1 MKITSVILCGG
12 SGTRLWPLSRQHYP
26 KQFLK
31 LVGDTTLFQQS
42 VIRAIALQN
51 DDIQIEEIL
60 IVTNENH
67 RFLVLEQLDELKL
80 KTPVR
85 ILLEPEPKNTAP
97 ALTLAAL
104 AAQDTNPDSVLVVTP
119 ADHYVKDLNQFT
131 LAMRE
136 AINAAEDKTIVTLGI
151 NPTRPDTGFGYI
163 HYEGDDVVKNV
174 LTFKEKPGLEA
185 AQQMIEQGQH
195 AWNGGMFILQSK
207 TWLGAIQQSNPEIAQ
222 SMNKAWNNKNTD
234 QWFERPDSDLFKQS
248 PSDSIDYAV
257 MEKSKGLGVDVKLV
271 VLDAGWSDLGSFDAL
286 DQIEEKDKDGNIFKG
301 DVVSL
306 NTQNTIAITSKKNVS
321 LLSVEN
327 LIVIE
332 TADSV
337 LVANKNDGQSIKE
350 LVKILEKNHQPLLKE
365 HKKINRPW
373 GWFETLDEGK
383 NFKVKIIQVNPGAK
397 LSYQSHQFR
406 NEHWV
411 VVKGKATIIQDSKE
425 MTLEHD
431 ESTYIKKGVKHQL
444 ANNEKTDLEIIEV
457 QTGTKV
463 VEEDIQRFEDIYGRK
478 HKSKEMG

>member
-1 MKITSVILCGG
+1 MKITPVILCGG

-42 VIRAIALQN
+42 VSRAIALQN

-119 ADHYVKDLNQFT
+119 ADHYVKNFNQFT
-131 LAMRE
+131 QAMHA
-136 AINAAEDKTIVTLGI
+136 AIKAVQEKVIVTLGI

-163 HYEGDDVVKNV
+163 HYEGEGLVKNA
-174 LTFKEKPGLEA
+174 LTLKEKPSFET

-207 TWLGAIQQSNPEIAQ
+207 TWLNAIQQSSPEIAN
-222 SMNKAWNNKNTD
+222 SMNKAWENKIMD
-234 QWFERPDSDLFKQS
+234 QWFERPDTELFKQS

-257 MEKSKGLGVDVKLV
+257 MEKVKELGVDTKLV

-286 DQIEEKDKDGNIFKG
+286 NEIDDKDKDGNIFKG

-306 NTQNTIAITSKKNVS
+306 NTQNTIAISSKKNVS
-321 LLSVEN
+321 LLGVED

-337 LVANKNDGQSIKE
+337 LVASKNDAQSIKK
-350 LVKILEKNHQPLLKE
+350 LVVLLEKNKQQLLNE
-365 HKKINRPW
+365 HKKVNRPW
-373 GWFETLDEGK
+373 GWFETIDEGK
-383 NFKVKIIQVNPGAK
+383 NFKVKRIQVNPGAK

-411 VVKGKATIIQDSKE
+411 MVKGKATIVQDGKK
-425 MTLEHD
+425 MTLCHD
-431 ESTYIKKGVKHQL
+431 QSTYIKKGVKHQL
-444 ANNEKTDLEIIEV
+444 INNANTNMEIIEV

-463 VEEDIQRFEDIYGRK
+463 IEEDIERYEDIYGRK
-478 HKSKEMG
+478 K

>member
-1 MKITSVILCGG
+1 MKITPVILCGG

-42 VIRAIALQN
+42 VSRAIALQN

-67 RFLVLEQLDELKL
+67 RFLVLEQLDELKI
-80 KTPVR
+80 KVPTR

-104 AAQDTNPDSVLVVTP
+104 ATQETNLDSIIVVTP
-119 ADHYVKDLNQFT
+119 ADHHVKNLNRFT
-131 LAMRE
+131 QAMHE
-136 AINAAEDKTIVTLGI
+136 AIKVAQDKVIVTLGI

-163 HYEGDDVVKNV
+163 HYKGEGLVKNV
-174 LTFKEKPGLEA
+174 LTFKEKPDHKT
-185 AQQMIEQGQH
+185 AQQMIDQGQH
-195 AWNGGMFILQSK
+195 AWNGGMFILQSN
-207 TWLGAIQQSNPEIAQ
+207 TWLDAIQQSNPEIAK
-222 SMNKAWNNKNTD
+222 SINNSWKNKKTD
-234 QWFERPDSDLFKQS
+234 QWFERADSELFKQS
-248 PSDSIDYAV
+248 SSDSIDYAV
-257 MEKSKGLGVDVKLV
+257 MEKAEELGVDGKLV

-286 DQIEEKDKDGNIFKG
+286 DEIEDKDSDGNIFKG

-306 NTQNTIAITSKKNVS
+306 KTKNTIAITSKKNIS
-321 LLSVEN
+321 LLGVEN

-337 LVANKNDGQSIKE
+337 LVVNKNDAQSIKE
-350 LVKILEKNHQPLLKE
+350 LVNILDEKHQDLLNE
-365 HKKINRPW
+365 HKKVNRPW
-373 GWFETLDEGK
+373 GWFETVEEAS
-383 NFKVKIIQVNPGAK
+383 NFKVKRIQVNPGAK

-411 VVKGKATIIQDSKE
+411 VIKGRATIIQDGKR
-425 MTLEHD
+425 TVLEHD
-431 ESTYIKKGVKHQL
+431 QSTYIKKGIKHQL
-444 ANNEKTDLEIIEV
+444 ANNEKIVLEIIEV

-463 VEEDIQRFEDIYGRK
+463 NEEDIQRFEDIYGRI
-478 HKSKEMG
+478 

>member
-31 LVGDTTLFQQS
+31 LVGDSTLFQQS
-42 VIRAIALQN
+42 VSRAIALESDN
-51 DDIQIEEIL
+51 IQIEEIL

-67 RFLVLEQLDELKL
+67 RFLVLEQLDGLKL
-80 KTPVR
+80 NVSTR

-104 AAQDTNPDSVLVVTP
+104 AAQDASPDSVLVVTP
-119 ADHYVKDLNQFT
+119 ADHYVKDLNRFT
-131 LAMRE
+131 QAMHE
-136 AINAAEDKTIVTLGI
+136 AIKAAQDKTIITLGI
-151 NPTRPDTGFGYI
+151 NPTQPDTGFGYI
-163 HYEGDDVVKNV
+163 HYEGDGVVKNV
-174 LTFKEKPGLEA
+174 LTFKEKPELSA
-185 AQQMIEQGQH
+185 AKEMINQGQH

-207 TWLGAIQQSNPEIAQ
+207 TWMNAIQQCNPEIAK
-222 SMNKAWNNKNTD
+222 SISKAWVNKNMD
-234 QWFERPDSDLFKQS
+234 QWFERPDEQIFQQS

-257 MEKSKGLGVDVKLV
+257 MEKAKELNVNVKLV

-286 DQIEEKDKDGNIFKG
+286 DEIEEKDSDGNIFKG

-306 NTQNTIAITSKKNVS
+306 NTKNTIAITSKKNVS
-321 LLSVEN
+321 LLGVEN

-337 LVANKNDGQSIKE
+337 LVANKNDAQSIKE
-350 LVKILEKNHQPLLKE
+350 LVNILDEKHQDLLNE
-365 HKKINRPW
+365 HKKVNRPW
-373 GWFETLDEGK
+373 GWFETVEEGS
-383 NFKVKIIQVNPGAK
+383 NFKVKRIQVNPGAK

-411 VVKGKATIIQDSKE
+411 VIKGRATIIQDGKR
-425 MTLEHD
+425 TVLEHD
-431 ESTYIKKGVKHQL
+431 QSTYIKKGIKHQL
-444 ANNEKTDLEIIEV
+444 ANNEKIVLEIIEV

-463 VEEDIQRFEDIYGRK
+463 NEEDIQRFEDIYGRI
-478 HKSKEMG
+478 